1 MAYIGDLPDLH
12 NKDDDYD
19 TLDGIKI
26 PKQVRMSSTSSS
38 NKNRKK
44 TSKNSHLNLLDD
56 GWQFGD
62 LTKMFLGE
70 AKQGVNNFKNT
81 VVSAPKAVIDTGK
94 NILNESE
101 ALKDG
106 YQFGDGLKT
115 LGSTLLSTGQNF
127 GEGVIRAGEGII
139 DAGAD
144 LFGGASDWVN
154 TKLEKAVG
162 LHEGKTESEVNKQKA
177 ESRNKMI
184 ETNYTDMLMEAVGKD
199 EEYKDL
205 VESNSLI
212 KTDNMGGAIA
222 QELGRQ
228 SLNLL
233 LAKGTGANNKI
244 TQSAPMLVGSYG
256 SGIEEA
262 YQNGAT
268 SSEARRYGVM
278 NAATETVTEWITGG
292 IPGLKGTAGAGLDGI
307 ASKIIGEGIEE
318 SSKKLSKAILKSG
331 YKLVGE
337 GTEEAL
343 SEFINPYLKQFT
355 YNYNSDKDVLGNIG
369 EATNN
374 VSFQDIATSFIMGAI
389 TAGIIDA
396 PGNISDIAGTLKNNT
411 LSNNNTSIN
420 LNEINQNNM
429 NNQEMQN
436 SSQNGLNSLKNSIKN
451 NNYQYEKS
459 DNQKINILNQ
469 SASQY
474 FDNSEITKNLLNTY
488 SKIIQDK
495 NYNILFDS
503 TITNGKNNK
512 INAKIKT
519 LPNGEIEIRVNPNS
533 DRAGEFLIMHE
544 LTHAIENNSMKELVL
559 DYASKNKEFNQALE
573 SLKQTY
579 GTADVSSEVLAD
591 ISGQLFGNQEFINN
605 LSMEKPNIFKRI
617 YNSIISLANKITGN
631 SKESLF
637 IKDLKNKWESAYRNT
652 STNQAISN
660 LNNETKYSTIGLR
673 GAKSL
678 ENNSTDRY
686 YKNLYKGKKNA
697 ELIHNS
703 SDTDLE
709 TTNIKTK
716 KETGWFKTKYNDW
729 GTLISDKDSKI
740 IKKLEANK
748 SYKLGEILEH
758 DLLYAA
764 YPELRKLKVITTD
777 IKPTANIAKY
787 KNLPANEYTTEIY
800 LKNDDLN
807 KKDFR
812 NSLLHEIN
820 HYIEMREHYDKNSI
834 GSNTNIDSKEDYK
847 NNLGEIISNETKI
860 YSDFTQ
866 QELDD
871 IILPE
876 QAKNNPKYEN
886 IKEKLKEV
894 NKKDRYVEGENR
906 NVTQTNKNLS
916 QNKFK
921 DNSLANNESSNN
933 SRIKNYYSDEE
944 LDNSSFSFDNQGR
957 KLTKQQQEYFKDS
970 KVRDKNGNLL
980 TVYHGTNN
988 NFTIFENEFIG
999 KNTNNEGI
1007 FGKGFYFT
1015 EKKSLADNYNRKD
1028 GKVVKDGSGKT
1039 MELYLDMK
1047 NPFYWNSIDTQEKMQ
1062 TFIEKIGIPKYVL
1075 RWNNTL
1081 KNQMAPITDIKAERK
1096 LSEIL
1101 QKNGYD
1107 GIIYKYDDNVGE
1119 YVVFNSNQIKNVDN
1133 TNPTSNDDI
1142 RYSKQ
1147 DNNWQKHLEKNYK
1160 STGTKTDMNKIKLS
1174 NNASKI
1180 TSQSTRKLES
1190 EFNKK
1195 ESIKEVNKQKI
1206 ENNENAIKRLEQEK
1220 EALSKRIEVKIKQK
1234 QELLN
1239 AKTNKD
1245 TKVAAQL
1252 NMQISMLNNQLQ
1264 NRKLDFDR
1272 RIETLKSRNEKMN
1285 SKDFKIQEQRITK
1298 KQEYIDQAYELT
1310 ENMVDWKDKSTG
1322 LKYQINTMKRNM
1334 YDIMSKS
1341 DADKMY
1347 STYFQP
1353 ISENNAKSETFI
1365 NSYNER
1371 IKKLNLNNKESIAV
1385 QMLGEYK
1392 YNKETLVTGPQVD
1405 QYITDNKLDYKK
1417 LENAVEEFRNIYDE
1431 LIVETNKIL
1440 KEQGYKEI
1448 EYRKGYFPHFHE
1460 EKPQSK
1466 FAKLAGKMGFKI
1478 DNNQLPTDIAGMT
1491 EIFKPGKTY
1500 FKNAQRR
1507 LGKTTEYNA
1516 LKGFDNYIRGAADI
1530 IYHTEDIQKL
1540 RALETVIRTQYTDDA
1555 IRQKIESIANNNEYD
1570 QEQKQALIDLEFA
1583 KINNPLPNLVTE
1595 LRNYT
1600 DSLANKKDIGDRG
1613 MEHMLGRETYTI
1625 MKNVQSRVSANM
1637 VGFNISSALTNFIP
1651 ITQAWGQVSTRNMTK
1666 AIKESIS
1673 NQFKNDGFDNCSDFL
1688 INRTKKADRLY
1699 KTTLDNINDKGGM
1712 IFEAIDSIT
1721 SNTIV
1726 RGKYYDNIDAG
1737 MSQEQAIKNA
1747 NEFAK
1752 DIMAGRDKGS
1762 MPTIFN
1768 RKSPLVKL
1776 VTAFQLEVNNQYG
1789 YIFKDMPRDLGD
1801 ETKKKLVGAFI
1812 KMFIGAWLYNQ
1823 FSEAITGRKS
1833 AFSPIDIVGD
1843 SINTV
1848 ANDNLSVYDKIST
1861 ISTDLVG
1868 EIPFVG
1874 GLLGGGRLP
1883 IQSAIPDIGTVAESS
1898 TQLFNDD
1905 TRNKAIKNLAKELS
1919 KPIFYVVMPF
1929 GGGQLKKTIEG
1940 ASMYTHDVAGSYTSA
1955 GKLRFEAPKNLTGI
1969 AQSLIFGQYASKNA
1983 KEYFDEGY
1991 APLTENQVNE
2001 IKNLNISVSE
2011 YREYRNELTE
2021 LSKIKSDKDSKGNS
2035 IKGSSSGKKAFD
2047 IMNNDSLSNKAK
2059 TYLLDHLS
2067 TTTDGESIKTLS
2079 KLPKDEEIYQYYYG
2093 LTKENRKEFI
2103 EDMESYNF
2111 TAYQLYD
2118 YYQTKKNYDD
2128 IYVSAKSKEFVV
2140 DYIQQQ
2146 NLTDEQKYCLY
2157 SKNYGSED
2165 TVKLLKKFN
2174 VKADNYLN
2182 TIKYVSEIKSNYR
2195 GENYSNYRKQKIFSY
2210 INNLN
2215 ATALEKVIL
2224 FKQSGYSITKYK
2236 NMIYNYIEKLPL
2248 SKAEK
2253 NTLWNQ
2259 LY

>member
-12 NKDDDYD
+12 NKNDDYD

-26 PKQVRMSSTSSS
+26 PKQVRVSFSSSS
-38 NKNRKK
+38 NKKNKK
-44 TSKNSHLNLLDD
+44 TSKNSHLDLLDD

-81 VVSAPKAVIDTGK
+81 VVSAPKAVINTGK

-106 YQFGDGLKT
+106 WQPGDGLKT
-115 LGSTLLSTGQNF
+115 LGSTLLSAGQNF
-127 GEGVIRAGEGII
+127 GEGVIRAGESII
-139 DAGAD
+139 DTGAD
-144 LFGGASDWVN
+144 WFGGASDWVN

-162 LHEGKTESEVNKQKA
+162 LHEGKTEAEINKQKA

-184 ETNYTDMLMEAVGKD
+184 ATNYTDMLMEAVGKD

-205 VESNSLI
+205 IESNSLV

-268 SSEARRYGVM
+268 TSEARRYGIM
-278 NAATETVTEWITGG
+278 NAATETVTEWMTGG

-307 ASKIIGEGIEE
+307 ASKIIGEGVEE

-396 PGNISDIAGTLKNNT
+396 PGNISDIAGTLKNNIS
-411 LSNNNTSIN
+411 SNSNTSTN
-420 LNEINQNNM
+420 LNEINQNNI
-429 NNQEMQN
+429 NNQEIQN
-436 SSQNGLNSLKNSIKN
+436 SSQNGLNSLNNDIKN
-451 NNYQYEKS
+451 NNYQYEQS
-459 DNQKINILNQ
+459 DNQKINNLNQ

-474 FDNSEITKNLLNTY
+474 FDNSDTTKNLLNTY

-495 NYNILFDS
+495 NYNIIFDS
-503 TITNGKNNK
+503 TITNEKNNI
-512 INAKIKT
+512 INAQIKT

-544 LTHAIENNSMKELVL
+544 ITHAIENNSMKELVL
-559 DYASKNKEFNQALE
+559 DYASKNQEFNQALE

-579 GTADVSSEVLAD
+579 GTTDVSSEVLAD

-605 LSMEKPNIFKRI
+605 LSIEKPNIFKRI

-637 IKDLKNKWESAYRNT
+637 IKDLKNKWEKAYRNQNNNISDT
-652 STNQAISN
+652 QYMMTGKKGVYNAINNDNNNSWLNDNYNRALELKNQGYTNQEIRQ
-660 LNNETKYSTIGLR
+660 K
-673 GAKSL
+673 
-678 ENNSTDRY
+678 
-686 YKNLYKGKKNA
+686 
-697 ELIHNS
+697 
-703 SDTDLE
+703 
-709 TTNIKTK
+709 
-716 KETGWFKTKYNDW
+716 TGWFQDKYKKWKFEID
-729 GTLISDKDSKI
+729 DSSAKI
-740 IKKLEANK
+740 IKKLEKNK
-748 SYKLGEILEH
+748 QYRLDEILFH
-758 DLLYAA
+758 
-764 YPELRKLKVITTD
+764 
-777 IKPTANIAKY
+777 
-787 KNLPANEYTTEIY
+787 
-800 LKNDDLN
+800 DDLFTMYPN
-807 KKDFR
+807 LKDITVSFENMAAQGGYYHQGKSIRINNSKIDLNNSTESIKKT
-812 NSLLHEIN
+812 LLHEIQ
-820 HYIEMREHYDKNSI
+820 HAIQREEGFKHGTSVKFGKRRYVK
-834 GSNTNIDSKEDYK
+834 
-847 NNLGEIISNETKI
+847 NLGEIEASDTSQRSELAIEKRLQIIPESSKKNPVHPNKDAILSKKRKKQNIEKIGDKLYNVFRGESNEI
-860 YSDFTQ
+860 Y
-866 QELDD
+866 E
-871 IILPE
+871 
-876 QAKNNPKYEN
+876 EN
-886 IKEKLKEV
+886 
-894 NKKDRYVEGENR
+894 
-906 NVTQTNKNLS
+906 
-916 QNKFK
+916 
-921 DNSLANNESSNN
+921 NNEDSKIISKSNDTMGRV
-933 SRIKNYYSDEE
+933 SRRRE
-944 LDNSSFSFDNQGR
+944 LENSSFS
-957 KLTKQQQEYFKDS
+957 
-970 KVRDKNGNLL
+970 
-980 TVYHGTNN
+980 
-988 NFTIFENEFIG
+988 
-999 KNTNNEGI
+999 
-1007 FGKGFYFT
+1007 
-1015 EKKSLADNYNRKD
+1015 
-1028 GKVVKDGSGKT
+1028 
-1039 MELYLDMK
+1039 M
-1047 NPFYWNSIDTQEKMQ
+1047 
-1062 TFIEKIGIPKYVL
+1062 
-1075 RWNNTL
+1075 
-1081 KNQMAPITDIKAERK
+1081 
-1096 LSEIL
+1096 
-1101 QKNGYD
+1101 QKND
-1107 GIIYKYDDNVGE
+1107 KWKE
-1119 YVVFNSNQIKNVDN
+1119 
-1133 TNPTSNDDI
+1133 
-1142 RYSKQ
+1142 
-1147 DNNWQKHLEKNYK
+1147 HLESNYK
-1160 STGTKTDMNKIKLS
+1160 STGTKTDMRKIKQGNSAPKL
-1174 NNASKI
+1174 
-1180 TSQSTRKLES
+1180 TRRLATEL
-1190 EFNKK
+1190 KK
-1195 ESIKEVNKQKI
+1195 ETPIKEVNKRKI

-1220 EALSKRIEVKIKQK
+1220 DALSTRIEEKIKQK
-1234 QELLN
+1234 QALLN
-1239 AKTNKD
+1239 SKQNKD
-1245 TKVAAQL
+1245 TKIAAQL

-1264 NRKLDFDR
+1264 NRKLDFER

-1285 SKDFKIQEQRITK
+1285 SKDFKIQEQRLTK
-1298 KQEYIDQAYELT
+1298 KREYIDQAYELT

-1466 FAKLAGKMGFKI
+1466 FAKLAEKMGFKI

-1651 ITQAWGQVSTRNMTK
+1651 ITQAWGQVSTRNMAK

-1673 NQFKNDGFDNCSDFL
+1673 NQFKNDGFDNCSNFL

-1789 YIFKDMPRDLGD
+1789 YMFKDMPRDLGD

-1883 IQSAIPDIGTVAESS
+1883 IQSAIPNIGTVAESS

-1905 TRNKAIKNLAKELS
+1905 TRNKAIKNLTKELS

-1929 GGGQLKKTIEG
+1929 GGGQLKKTVEG

-1955 GKLRFEAPKNLTGI
+1955 GKLRFEAPKNITGI

-1983 KEYFDEGY
+1983 KEYFDKGY
-1991 APLTENQVNE
+1991 APLTEKQVNE

-2011 YREYRNELTE
+2011 YREYRKELTE

-2047 IMNNDSLSNKAK
+2047 IMNNDNLSNKAK

-2118 YYQTKKNYDD
+2118 YYQIKKNYDE
-2128 IYVSAKSKEFVV
+2128 IYVSSKSKEFVV
-2140 DYIQQQ
+2140 DYIQEQ
-2146 NLTDEQKYCLY
+2146 NLTDEQKYHLY

-2165 TVKLLKKFN
+2165 TVELLKKFN

-2182 TIKYVSEIKSNYR
+2182 TIKYASEVKFNYQ

-2210 INNLN
+2210 INSLN
-2215 ATALEKVIL
+2215 ATALEKAVL
-2224 FKQSGYSITKYK
+2224 FKQTGYSITKYK